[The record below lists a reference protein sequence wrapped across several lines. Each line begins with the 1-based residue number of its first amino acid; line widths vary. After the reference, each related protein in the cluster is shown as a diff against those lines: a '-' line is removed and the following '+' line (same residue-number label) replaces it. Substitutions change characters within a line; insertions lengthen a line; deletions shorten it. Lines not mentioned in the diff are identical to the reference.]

1 MNINV
6 GGWDRVVRVVM
17 GISLIIISLELFR
30 PILWLLGM
38 SLLYTGLYRS
48 CPIYRLIGLYTSAVD
63 PKLSDSRRELL
74 RKMLFTLMLI
84 LAFPQNI

>member
-6 GGWDRVVRVVM
+6 GGWDRVVRIVM

-38 SLLYTGLYRS
+38 ALLYTGLYRS
-48 CPIYRLIGLYTSAVD
+48 CPLYRLVGLYTSAVD
-63 PKLSDSRRELL
+63 PKLMDSHRELL

-84 LAFPQNI
+84 LAIPQNI